1 VASVHQHVPAMLRV
15 ADLVQVVNE
24 LAKPVLLQADI
35 HLQGVI
41 RGRSA
46 NFNPAS
52 GNVDP
57 LMLDLGLLPT
67 FVEVRGLRDS
77 RMEDTKQSDSPE

>member
-1 VASVHQHVPAMLRV
+1 MLRV
-15 ADLVQVVNE
+15 ADLVQVVKE
-24 LAKPVLLQADI
+24 LAEPVLFQADI
-35 HLQGVI
+35 HPQGVV

-52 GNVDP
+52 GDVNP

-67 FVEVRGLRDS
+67 FVEVRGLRDG

>member
-1 VASVHQHVPAMLRV
+1 MLRV
-15 ADLVQVVNE
+15 ADLVQVVKE
-24 LAKPVLLQADI
+24 LAEPVLLQTDV

-46 NFNPAS
+46 NFNPSS
-52 GNVDP
+52 GDVDP

-67 FVEVRGLRDS
+67 FVELQGLRDG
-77 RMEDTKQSDSPE
+77 RMEDTKQSDGPE